1 MRRIKSAS
9 LAACLLA
16 AGSISLAIAQT
27 PKGHHDPAA
36 TAQPAPAAP
45 AAPAAPGNEEPIVTK
60 MRVQDY
66 KAETYFYIQTETT
79 INQLSAVVPE
89 TLPKLFAA
97 IKENSVDISG
107 PMIFVYHG
115 ATQDRDKPFQ
125 LEIGFAVAPG
135 SKEAG
140 DFKVREL
147 AAFHC
152 ASVIYSGPIAQVGL
166 AYQGLFTELFGAGLQ
181 PTGETREMYL
191 YWEAPES
198 PNNVEVI
205 LAGVN

>member
-1 MRRIKSAS
+1 
-9 LAACLLA
+9 
-16 AGSISLAIAQT
+16 
-27 PKGHHDPAA
+27 
-36 TAQPAPAAP
+36 
-45 AAPAAPGNEEPIVTK
+45 

-66 KAETYFYIQTETT
+66 KAETYFYTSTETT
-79 INQLSAVVPE
+79 INQIHGVVSD
-89 TLPKLFAA
+89 TLPKMFAA
-97 IKENSVDISG
+97 IKENNVDVTG

-125 LEIGFAVAPG
+125 LEIGFMVAAG
-135 SKEAG
+135 AKEAG

-181 PTGETREMYL
+181 PNGETREMYL
-191 YWEAPES
+191 YWEAPDS
-198 PNNVEVI
+198 PNNVQI
-205 LAGVN
+205 IMAGVN